1 MPFGG
6 RLRGLLSWRFLLSL
20 PDNEYNEKVAAGIL
34 SGSICPQSFLPS

>member
-6 RLRGLLSWRFLLSL
+6 RLRGSTLSL

-34 SGSICPQSFLPS
+34 WGSICPQSFLPS